1 MNSTTLPGAN
11 GWPLIGNLPE
21 FARDPLAFLDDLKRK
36 HGDVARFSLGRSPSV
51 LLSHPNDVG
60 FVLLETG
67 KSFHKGYQQG
77 FSTPLVLGNGLVTS
91 EGDFWRRQ
99 RKLSQPAFHAQRIG
113 SYAQT
118 MVQYALEMLDNW
130 QPGQH
135 LDAHTEMMHLT
146 QRIVAQ
152 TLFGQD
158 TVEQTAELG
167 IALDTIMR
175 EMDAEFTTLEGFVP
189 GFVPTPSRT
198 RLTAAVRQIEQ
209 LIVDVTQSRRQSRD
223 QHADLLEMLLQAR
236 DDDGKPMTDQQL
248 RDEIIT
254 LYIAGHE
261 TTSNTLAWTWVL
273 LAQHPSVRAK
283 LEAELERVLSG
294 RVPTFDDLRAL
305 TYTNAIIKES
315 MRVRPPVWSISR
327 VASVDVQLREYTIP
341 KGTEIWLAQWVT
353 HRDPRWFDD
362 PLAFRPERWLE
373 GPEQLEKRIPRHA
386 YFPFGGGPRIC
397 IGNSFAQME
406 AVLLLATIAQQFRL
420 TLRSDAQI
428 TPLASM
434 TLRPKHGVAV
444 RLEVNPNRRN
454 PA

>member
-1 MNSTTLPGAN
+1 MNSTALPGAS

-21 FARDPLAFLDDLKRK
+21 FARDPLSFLDDLKGK

-51 LLSHPNDVG
+51 LLSHPDDVG

-99 RKLSQPAFHAQRIG
+99 RKLAQPAFHAQRIG
-113 SYAQT
+113 SYAST
-118 MVQYALEMLDNW
+118 MVQFTLEMLNNW
-130 QPGQH
+130 HLGQQ
-135 LDAHTEMMHLT
+135 LDAHAEMMHLT

-152 TLFGQD
+152 TLFGRD
-158 TVEQTAELG
+158 TSDQTAQLG
-167 IALDTIMR
+167 AALNTIMR

-189 GFVPTPSRT
+189 GFVPTPSRA

-223 QHADLLEMLLQAR
+223 QHADLLEMLLEAR
-236 DDDGKPMTDQQL
+236 DDDGNGMTDQQL

-261 TTSNTLAWTWVL
+261 TTSNTLAWTWGL
-273 LAQHPSVRAK
+273 LAQHPQVRAR
-283 LEAELERVLSG
+283 LEAELEQVLLG
-294 RVPTFDDLRAL
+294 RAPTFDDLRAL
-305 TYTNAIIKES
+305 AYTNAIIKES

-327 VASVDVQLREYTIP
+327 VASVDVPLREYTIP
-341 KGTEIWLAQWVT
+341 KGTEVWLAQWIT
-353 HRDPRWFDD
+353 HRDPRWFED
-362 PLAFRPERWLE
+362 PETFRPERWLE
-373 GPEQLEKRIPRHA
+373 GPEPLEKRIPRHA

-406 AVLLLATIAQQFRL
+406 AVLLLAAIAQQFRL
-420 TLRSDAQI
+420 TLQPDAQMV
-428 TPLASM
+428 PLASM
-434 TLRPKHGVAV
+434 TLRPKHGVPV
-444 RLEVNPNRRN
+444 QLEANPNRRN